1 MNTRKN
7 ALMDPPFANDPPVK
21 VNVNARTLGLVL
33 TILGAIGI
41 LFQVLGLT
49 AIFGLCSGYAFGGCG
64 LPIIWLLGD
73 LVGFAGVILG
83 TIGAYRMYQGNPQGK
98 EWVIYGLLL
107 GLVAAII
114 SIIGEYAAYSGLVGL
129 GVGGGAIFGLIVDLI
144 VYFVVYYLVVVS
156 RFPGEAPLSTGTTYG
171 GPPSSYG
178 GPPSSYGG
186 PPSSYGGPP
195 SSPPP
200 PPSG

>member
-1 MNTRKN
+1 MSSQKN
-7 ALMDPPFANDPPVK
+7 ALLNPPFANDPPVK
-21 VNVNARTLGLVL
+21 LNVNAKTLGLVL
-33 TILGAIGI
+33 TILGVIGI
-41 LFQVLGLT
+41 LLQLLGLI

-73 LVGFAGVILG
+73 LVGFAGIILG

-107 GLVAAII
+107 GLLAAII
-114 SIIGEYAAYSGLVGL
+114 TIIGEYAAYSGLIGL
-129 GVGGGAIFGLIVDLI
+129 GVGGGAIFGLIIDLI
-144 VYFVVYYLVVVS
+144 VYFIVYYLVIIS
-156 RFPGEAPLSTGTTYG
+156 RFPGGAPLSTGTM
-171 GPPSSYG
+171 
-178 GPPSSYGG
+178 YGG

-200 PPSG
+200 PPTA